1 MSERTVL
8 VTGGSRGLGL
18 AICRQLLAAG
28 YQLVVVSRRTSRALD
43 ELVASAGGR
52 VRFLAADLSST
63 AGLDEICGWL
73 RACDTL
79 HGLVNNAAVASAGLH
94 ATMARHRMADM
105 VAVNLWA
112 PLLLSQAAARAMRRR
127 GGRIVNVSS
136 VCAHASHRGLAAYTA
151 TKTALEGFSRVLAAE
166 VGAWGVTVNCVAPG
180 FLDTAMTADIPA
192 DLRTRIRRRVV
203 LPAPPT
209 GADVAAAVEFLLS
222 ATAGAITAEV
232 IRVDA
237 GAGR

>member
-1 MSERTVL
+1 M

-18 AICRQLLAAG
+18 AICRQLLATG
-28 YQLVVVSRRTSRALD
+28 YQLVAVSRRTSRALD
-43 ELVASAGGR
+43 ELVGTAGGR
-52 VRFLAADLSST
+52 VRFLAADLGSA
-63 AGLDEICGWL
+63 AGLDEISGWL

-79 HGLVNNAAVASAGLH
+79 YGLVNNAGVASAGLH
-94 ATMARHRMADM
+94 VTMARQPMADM

-112 PLLLSQAAARAMRRR
+112 PLVLSQAAARAMRWR

-136 VCAHASHRGLAAYTA
+136 VCAHASHRGLATYTA
-151 TKTALEGFSRVLAAE
+151 TKNALEGFSRVLAAE
-166 VGAWGVTVNCVAPG
+166 AGPWGVTVNCVAPG
-180 FLDTAMTADIPA
+180 FVDTAMTADIPA
-192 DLRTRIRRRVV
+192 EVRTRIHRRVV

-222 ATAGAITAEV
+222 AGAGTITAEV